1 MVKDAD
7 VIIVGAGLAGL
18 RAAIEVANAG
28 LSVIV
33 LEREMAVGGRMRTSV
48 VNGFRL
54 DHGFQVVL
62 SAYPELKR
70 IPGLNHRRWRA
81 FASGARVRSNGAF
94 FDFMDPRKHPESVF
108 SMLRSPLCSIFDLTR
123 LLLFVATAP
132 RSEPQ
137 LDGVSIGELLRKQGF
152 SDRFT
157 RSFLRPFLRGVTLDA
172 MLMCDAGP
180 ARFYLRCF
188 STGDAVLPPNG
199 IQGLPEHLA
208 SLLGSAHIRLGTGV
222 KEISAKRVVLENGET
237 LTCDQVVCATDTLSA
252 AALKGPEQTMPH
264 NGCVTLYFGA
274 DRAPFAEP
282 LLVLNGDDG
291 PISHLAV
298 LTNVEPSY
306 APANR
311 ALISV
316 TLVGNSERS
325 SETELLSRVTS
336 QLREWYGPQVEQWE
350 YLARYNLPNALPGRP
365 RVGSGWIERE
375 GILFAG
381 DYLSYPSQ
389 NGALAA
395 GRRAGEA
402 IVGSALGQNG
412 IA

>member
-7 VIIVGAGLAGL
+7 IIIVGAGLTGL

-33 LEREMAVGGRMRTSV
+33 LEREMAVGGRMRTTV

-54 DHGFQVVL
+54 DHGFQVIL
-62 SAYPELKR
+62 SAYPELRR
-70 IPGLNHRRWRA
+70 IPGLTHRRWRA
-81 FASGARVRSNGAF
+81 FASGARVRYNGTF
-94 FDFMDPRKHPESVF
+94 IDFMDPRKHPESML
-108 SMLRSPLCSIFDLTR
+108 SMLRSPLCSILDLFR
-123 LLLFVATAP
+123 LLILVTTSA

-137 LDGVSIGELLRKQGF
+137 LEGGSIGELLRERGF
-152 SDRFT
+152 SQRFT
-157 RSFLRPFLRGVTLDA
+157 QNFLRPFLRGVTLDA
-172 MLMCDAGP
+172 TLAGDAGP

-199 IQGLPEHLA
+199 VQGLPEHLA
-208 SLLGSAHIRLGTGV
+208 SLLGNAHIRLGTRV
-222 KEISAKRVVLENGET
+222 KEISAKRVVLESGET

-252 AALKGPEQTMPH
+252 AALEGPEQTMPH

-282 LLVLNGDDG
+282 LLVLNGEHG

-298 LTNVEPSY
+298 LSNVEPSY
-306 APANR
+306 APAGR

-316 TLVGNSERS
+316 TLVGQPERTSEA
-325 SETELLSRVTS
+325 ELLSGVTS
-336 QLREWYGPQVEQWE
+336 QLREWYGPQVDHWE
-350 YLARYNLPNALPGRP
+350 FLARHNLPNALPGRP
-365 RVGSGWIERE
+365 RVGSGWIERD
-375 GILFAG
+375 GIIFVG